1 MEEEG
6 AKVRVVRC
14 PKCDK
19 LLPELANFS
28 VYRCG
33 GCNAT
38 LQAKKQVPTSEAS
51 SEKSNGEVVKYLENT
66 ESSSE
71 NKGVVVSIASSEVD
85 QKVVRVDF
93 RKEEKRLNLNESPE
107 SDSSLMATS
116 EYRDALKEPDS
127 SRLDDLPMESGTESR
142 ISKYR
147 RSSNAPLNVPATDV
161 DNSVDSKVEDQEAKM
176 PFDRTTEYPK
186 FQLRQARREEDR
198 ERTSA
203 FHLPVPYPD
212 EGPSNYHPNTSK
224 KRNLDNANSAE
235 FPDHDRAELLRK
247 LDELRDQLRRSCE
260 VAEKPKER
268 ASVNRTTFTSNPHG
282 RTGRGNWFP
291 EGSSSMNR
299 MSSRH
304 SPYMNGH
311 NMDIPNL
318 YPAVH
323 PPNGIPAYS
332 EVFAPHSLGRA
343 PFHPPGQY
351 PQRPMN
357 NNYLY
362 GQFDPDPLVSYHH
375 DGFYHQPACSCLHCY
390 NSHWPTIYG
399 NQRAQ
404 YPVNNHGFCPVDG
417 PSAFGPQSYNRREQ
431 NVPLHSHELRAR
443 QRAMIAK
450 KDGPS
455 CGPVAGAAPFIV
467 CYNCSKLLQLPA
479 DFSSTGKGKHK
490 LRCGSCS
497 QLISFE
503 FDGRR
508 LFPASTANITSEN
521 VNGCKDVTN
530 GNMNGHPVNSYSG
543 DFDSPGYEVH
553 SAYEKLVLPSF
564 PVSSNEMI
572 EKEYGLHLRESE
584 KMQEISSSPSIS
596 EDVDSLD
603 SLICQRD
610 VPSSTEFP
618 LDTERVSRVSS
629 LPLREHFGHTL
640 SNQVVDGPGNGSR
653 SRRSVQEKV
662 LSVNDNFKQN
672 SVKEIPVATEMDL
685 PDDECPDADLS
696 QDPWEVSNDE
706 NQPIVKNC
714 KSGESFFAGL
724 IKKSFIKDFSKANQS
739 TEGGRCKVSVNGHP
753 ISDRL
758 VKKAEKLAGPV
769 HPGDYWYDYR
779 AGFWGAIGHACL
791 GIIPPFIEEF
801 NYPMPKNCAGGNTGV
816 LVNGRELHERD
827 LSLLA
832 SRGLPATEGHSYII
846 EISGKVWDE
855 ASGEELDSLG
865 KLAPTIEKVKHGFG
879 MRVPRLIAQVMI

>member
-1 MEEEG
+1 MEEER

-51 SEKSNGEVVKYLENT
+51 SDKSNGEVVKYLENV
-66 ESSSE
+66 EGSSE
-71 NKGVVVSIASSEVD
+71 NKGVVVSDASSEVNL
-85 QKVVRVDF
+85 KVDRVDF
-93 RKEEKRLNLNESPE
+93 RKEEKKLNLNESPD

-116 EYRDALKEPDS
+116 EYRDSPKELNT
-127 SRLDDLPMESGTESR
+127 SRLDALPMKSETESR
-142 ISKYR
+142 ESKYR
-147 RSSNAPLNVPATDV
+147 RSSKAPLDVPATDV
-161 DNSVDSKVEDQEAKM
+161 EDSVKSKVEVQEAQK
-176 PFDRTTEYPK
+176 PFDSTNEYPK
-186 FQLRQARREEDR
+186 FQPRQARRDEDR

-203 FHLPVPYPD
+203 FRRPVPYPD
-212 EGPSNYHPNTSK
+212 EGTSNYHQNTSK

-235 FPDHDRAELLRK
+235 LPDQDRAELLRK
-247 LDELRDQLRRSCE
+247 LDELREQLRRSCE
-260 VAEKPKER
+260 VAEKTKER
-268 ASVNRTTFTSNPHG
+268 APANRTPFSSNPRG
-282 RTGRGNWFP
+282 RTGHGNWFP
-291 EGSSSMNR
+291 EGSSSLNR
-299 MSSRH
+299 ASSRH
-304 SPYMNGH
+304 SPYMNAH
-311 NMDIPNL
+311 SMDISNL

-323 PPNGIPAYS
+323 PQNGIPGYG

-343 PFHPPGQY
+343 PFHPAGQY
-351 PQRPMN
+351 PHRPMN
-357 NNYLY
+357 NSYLY

-404 YPVNNHGFCPVDG
+404 YPVNNHGFYPVDG
-417 PSAFGPQSYNRREQ
+417 PSAFGPQSYNRREP
-431 NVPLHSHELRAR
+431 NVPSHSHEPRTR
-443 QRAMIAK
+443 QRATNAK
-450 KDGPS
+450 EGSS
-455 CGPVAGAAPFIV
+455 CRPVAGAAPFIA
-467 CYNCSKLLQLPA
+467 CYSCSELLQLPEG
-479 DFSSTGKGKHK
+479 FSGMGKSKHK
-490 LRCGSCS
+490 LQCGSCS

-508 LFPASTANITSEN
+508 FIPAPTANITSEN
-521 VNGCKDVTN
+521 VNDCKED
-530 GNMNGHPVNSYSG
+530 MNGHPVNSYSG

-553 SAYEKLVLPSF
+553 SADDKLVLPSF

-572 EKEYGLHLRESE
+572 DKEYGFHLSESE
-584 KMQEISSSPSIS
+584 KMEGISSSPSIS
-596 EDVDSLD
+596 EDVDSPD
-603 SLICQRD
+603 RLIRQKD

-618 LDTERVSRVSS
+618 LEAEGISRVSS
-629 LPLREHFGHTL
+629 LPLREHFGYPL
-640 SNQVVDGPGNGSR
+640 SNQIIDGPGNGSS
-653 SRRSVQEKV
+653 SRRSEQEKV
-662 LSVNDNFKQN
+662 LSVNGIFKQN

-685 PDDECPDADLS
+685 PDDEYPDVDLS
-696 QDPWEVSNDE
+696 QDPWEISNDE
-706 NQPIVKNC
+706 NQPRAKNN
-714 KSGESFFAGL
+714 KSAESFFAGL
-724 IKKSFIKDFSKANQS
+724 IKKSFIKDFSRSNQS
-739 TEGGRCKVSVNGHP
+739 AESGKCKVSVNRHP

-779 AGFWGAIGHACL
+779 AGFWGVIGHACL

-801 NYPMPKNCAGGNTGV
+801 NYPMPKNCSGGNTGV
-816 LVNGRELHERD
+816 LVNGRELHQKD

-832 SRGLPATEGHSYII
+832 SRGLPAAEGHSYII

-879 MRVPRLIAQVMI
+879 MRVPRLIA